1 MNVVK
6 TLIAAAGNAGAGGP
20 SYWVNEVDIN
30 NSDSPSI
37 RMSASEDRGSV
48 IVRSQRGSTSKLIEI
63 DNAGDYLRS
72 GSETA
77 SSNCYAFIP
86 FNGNYLFQANFSTD
100 SRLWYFENGTSS
112 TAFQYSYNGLAS
124 SVPISMS
131 HGRNALS
138 PGLTSDTVCYSFGKR
153 DYYYAGPYVVW
164 TPYLYVSANHEPLA
178 SPATNGAR
186 QFVGQVT
193 LGDTYFWQQAV
204 SKNTYNGKYSVCW
217 MESFSQDKIHVAD
230 IDGTNTSS
238 ERRSIS
244 TVDTPENIFVDST
257 GKTTILARTTNH
269 SILLRGS
276 TAGSLSSITSTYK
289 FFTGSNGS
297 VSVIDSNGNI
307 YILTAAMK
315 LFKFTTSNTIEWSL
329 SLTDSR
335 GSTAGGYDM
344 VLGTEDD
351 TEFLYIVQTA
361 DLNSSP
367 INYKLYI
374 WKLPL
379 DANNYTGTY
388 GTYTISSFANPTI
401 TSGSISNGSPTYSSS
416 AKTMSNTAINS
427 PTQAPELTTHTTTVT
442 PI

>member
-1 MNVVK
+1 
-6 TLIAAAGNAGAGGP
+6 
-20 SYWVNEVDIN
+20 
-30 NSDSPSI
+30 
-37 RMSASEDRGSV
+37 
-48 IVRSQRGSTSKLIEI
+48 
-63 DNAGDYLRS
+63 
-72 GSETA
+72 
-77 SSNCYAFIP
+77 
-86 FNGNYLFQANFSTD
+86 
-100 SRLWYFENGTSS
+100 
-112 TAFQYSYNGLAS
+112 
-124 SVPISMS
+124 
-131 HGRNALS
+131 
-138 PGLTSDTVCYSFGKR
+138 
-153 DYYYAGPYVVW
+153 
-164 TPYLYVSANHEPLA
+164 
-178 SPATNGAR
+178 
-186 QFVGQVT
+186 
-193 LGDTYFWQQAV
+193 
-204 SKNTYNGKYSVCW
+204 
-217 MESFSQDKIHVAD
+217 
-230 IDGTNTSS
+230 
-238 ERRSIS
+238 
-244 TVDTPENIFVDST
+244 
-257 GKTTILARTTNH
+257 
-269 SILLRGS
+269 
-276 TAGSLSSITSTYK
+276 
-289 FFTGSNGS
+289 
-297 VSVIDSNGNI
+297 
-307 YILTAAMK
+307 MK